1 MLGNLE
7 GNEMTDPI
15 YTLFA
20 CPDLVCPFGWNEFGA
35 GVAVGLIVTAV
46 VFFAVEVWRAEL

>member
-1 MLGNLE
+1 
-7 GNEMTDPI
+7 MTDPI

-35 GVAVGLIVTAV
+35 GVAVGFIVTAV
-46 VFFAVEVWRAEL
+46 VFFAVDLWRAEL